1 MNHDHGIVFDGVWKK
16 FHRGEL
22 HDSLRDLIP
31 AVARRITG
39 RQRPKNELQEG
50 DFWAVEDVSFEVGPG
65 EALGVI
71 GPNGAGKSTVLKLLS
86 RILRPNR
93 GYCEVKGR
101 MGALIEIAAGFHPDL
116 TGRENIYLQGA
127 IMGMSRAEIYDKFEE
142 IVDFSGIS
150 EFIDTQVKRYSSGM
164 NARLG
169 FAIAAHLNPD
179 VLLVDEVLAV
189 GDMNFQSKAYG
200 RIREL
205 TEQDLAV
212 VVVSHQLDKIAS
224 LCTKAIVLDRGQV
237 VYRGGAR
244 DCVAAYTSGAYRE
257 EAAPDTD
264 APVQIDAVRPVDD
277 RPVES
282 GEFARLRISGRVLER
297 GEHEELSLSVRVLST
312 RSGDILYT
320 TTNRSCDAPLP
331 TEEGPFELELELQ
344 MNVPPGLYA
353 LESGLWDNK
362 RQKSAGHGPSAHVQ
376 VEGARFYG
384 EVQMNPR
391 MHLVE
396 PRETTADP
404 SARPEASLG
413 STSDH

>member
-1 MNHDHGIVFDGVWKK
+1 MNYDHGIVFDGVWKK

-22 HDSLRDLIP
+22 HDSLRDLVP
-31 AVARRITG
+31 AIARRLTG
-39 RQRPKNELQEG
+39 RERPKDELQKG
-50 DFWAVEDVSFEVGPG
+50 DFWAVQDVSFDVGPG
-65 EALGVI
+65 EALGI
-71 GPNGAGKSTVLKLLS
+71 MGPNGAGKSTVLKLLS

-101 MGALIEIAAGFHPDL
+101 LGALIEIAAGFHPDL
-116 TGRENIYLQGA
+116 TGRENVFLQGA
-127 IMGMSRAEIYDKFEE
+127 IMGMSRAEIGKKFDE
-142 IVDFSGIS
+142 IVEFSGIS

-169 FAIAAHLNPD
+169 FAIAAHLDPD

-205 TEQDLAV
+205 TQQDLAV
-212 VVVSHQLDKIAS
+212 VVVTHQLDKIAS

-237 VYRGGAR
+237 VYRGPAR

-257 EAAPDTD
+257 EAAPDID
-264 APVQIDAVRPVDD
+264 APVRIDAVRPIDD
-277 RPVES
+277 RPVQS
-282 GEFARLRISGRVLER
+282 GEYARLKISGFVLEP
-297 GEHEELSLSVRVLST
+297 GVHEELSLSVRVLST
-312 RSGDILYT
+312 RSGDILFT
-320 TTNRSCDAPLP
+320 TTNRSCGAPLP
-331 TEEGPFELELELQ
+331 AEKGPFELRLALQ
-344 MNVPPGLYA
+344 MNLPPGLYA

-362 RQKSAGHGPSAHVQ
+362 RQKSVGNGPSAHVQ
-376 VEGARFYG
+376 VEGHRFYG

-396 PRETTADP
+396 PREAAVNP
-404 SARPEASLG
+404 SDRPEASLD

>member
-1 MNHDHGIVFDGVWKK
+1 MNYDHGIVFDGVWKK

-39 RQRPKNELQEG
+39 RQRPDGELQEG
-50 DFWAVEDVSFEVGPG
+50 DFWAVRDVSFDVGPG
-65 EALGVI
+65 EALGII
-71 GPNGAGKSTVLKLLS
+71 GPNGAGKSTILKLIS

-93 GYCEVKGR
+93 GSCEVKGR

-116 TGRENIYLQGA
+116 TGRENVFLQGA
-127 IMGMSRAEIYDKFEE
+127 IMGMSRAEIRDKFDE
-142 IVDFSGIS
+142 IVEFSGIS

-205 TEQDLAV
+205 TQEDLAV

-224 LCTKAIVLDRGQV
+224 LCTKAIVLDRGEV
-237 VYRGGAR
+237 VYRGPAR
-244 DCVAAYTSGAYRE
+244 DAVAAYTSGAYRE

-264 APVQIDAVRPVDD
+264 APVLIEAVRPVDD
-277 RPVES
+277 GVGS
-282 GEFARLRISGRVLER
+282 GEYARVRISGRVLER
-297 GEHEELSLSVRVLST
+297 GEHEELSLAVKCLST
-312 RSGDILYT
+312 QTGDILFT
-320 TTNRSCDAPLP
+320 TTNRGCDAPLP
-331 TEEGPFELELELQ
+331 VEKGPFELELALQ
-344 MNVPPGLYA
+344 MNLPPGLYA
-353 LESGLWDNK
+353 LECSLWDNK
-362 RQKSAGHGPSAHVQ
+362 RQKTVGNGPSAHVQ
-376 VEGARFYG
+376 VEGQRFYG
-384 EVQMNPR
+384 VVQLNPR

-396 PRETTADP
+396 PREASADP
-404 SARPEASLG
+404 AARPEASLG

>member
-1 MNHDHGIVFDGVWKK
+1 MNYDHGIVFDGVWKK

-31 AVARRITG
+31 SVARRITG
-39 RQRPKNELQEG
+39 RQRSEDELQEG
-50 DFWAVEDVSFEVGPG
+50 DFWAVRDVSFEVGPG
-65 EALGVI
+65 EALGII
-71 GPNGAGKSTVLKLLS
+71 GPNGAGKSTILKLIS

-93 GYCEVKGR
+93 GSCELKGR

-116 TGRENIYLQGA
+116 TGRENVFLQGA
-127 IMGMSRAEIYDKFEE
+127 IMGMSRAETREKFDE
-142 IVDFSGIS
+142 IVEFSGIS

-189 GDMNFQSKAYG
+189 GDMSFQSKAYG

-205 TEQDLAV
+205 TEQNLAV

-224 LCTKAIVLDRGQV
+224 LCTKAIVLDRGEV
-237 VYRGGAR
+237 VYRGAAR

-264 APVQIDAVRPVDD
+264 APIRIDAVRAVDD
-277 RPVES
+277 GVSS
-282 GEFARLRISGRVLER
+282 GAYARARISGRVLEP
-297 GEHEELSLSVRVLST
+297 GDHEELSLSIRVLST
-312 RSGDILYT
+312 QSGDILFT

-331 TEEGPFELELELQ
+331 VEEGPFELELELQ
-344 MNVPPGLYA
+344 MNLPPGLYA

-362 RQKSAGHGPSAHVQ
+362 RQKPAGNGPSAHVQ
-376 VEGARFYG
+376 VEGHRFYG
-384 EVQMNPR
+384 QVQMNPR
-391 MHLVE
+391 MRLVE
-396 PRETTADP
+396 PREAP
-404 SARPEASLG
+404 AGPAARSEASLG
-413 STSDH
+413 SPSDH